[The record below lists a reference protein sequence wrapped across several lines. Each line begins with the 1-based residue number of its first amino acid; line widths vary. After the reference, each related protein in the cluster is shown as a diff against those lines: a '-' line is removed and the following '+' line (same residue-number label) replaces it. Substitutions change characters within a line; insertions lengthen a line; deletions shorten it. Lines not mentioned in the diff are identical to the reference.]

1 MPKKSKWRYL
11 RILTYFIPI
20 FVIIGGY
27 GVIVVVTQ
35 ESSPFTIVTGTSMQP
50 TILPGSIAL
59 IAKVPFNQL
68 KIGDII
74 VHTTQDS
81 LLAPCDSSPAQ
92 TLTGEVS
99 NPCFVIHRIVQI
111 TTDSAG
117 NRVITTK
124 GDDNAISI
132 DGIDTGINSSMY
144 LGKVIV
150 QFPLLGYLTEQPYNE
165 IIALFIFIAL
175 IAELLFERRQSPPKQ
190 TIEGTVS

>member
-1 MPKKSKWRYL
+1 MTLPKKSKLRYL
-11 RILTYFIPI
+11 RVLTYFIPI
-20 FVIIGGY
+20 FAIIGGY

-59 IAKVPFNQL
+59 IAKVPFNSL
-68 KIGDII
+68 VIGDVI

-111 TTDSAG
+111 QTDSSG
-117 NRVITTK
+117 NNRVVTTK
-124 GDDNAISI
+124 GDDNSISI
-132 DGIDTGINSSMY
+132 NGIDTGINESMY
-144 LGKVIV
+144 LGKVII

-175 IAELLFERRQSPPKQ
+175 IAELLFERRQSPPK
-190 TIEGTVS
+190 